1 MSWDELPSEIIL
13 YILEFRYNIRN
24 EAAYKIQKL
33 WSSHILPDLTAIDIV
48 LDLELDQYND
58 IMVSVASTET
68 ILKKCLFITS
78 GKHYSFFWKKL
89 LFKIKSSL
97 IVHRYSDDDWL
108 APQAINYRKIAVV
121 YTELAKKF
129 KLK

>member
-1 MSWDELPSEIIL
+1 MIYKNEDIDERKNML
-13 YILEFRYNIRN
+13 YKKMIN
-24 EAAYKIQKL
+24 EVSQKRDEKALKKQAAKEV
-33 WSSHILPDLTAIDIV
+33 DL
-48 LDLELDQYND
+48 
-58 IMVSVASTET
+58 
-68 ILKKCLFITS
+68 LKKCLFITS
-78 GKHYSFFWKKL
+78 GKHYLFFWKKL

-129 KLK
+129 KLR